1 MLVLIKNGLVIDPK
15 NQKEDKLDILI
26 EDGEIVKIEK
36 KINES
41 YDYVLDATGFIVSP
55 GFVDLHPNF
64 CDPGVTSR
72 EDLKTGSISAAKG
85 GFTHVVLGTENKP
98 APSQCNVIEYIN
110 EYSDIMPINIFPC
123 AAVTN
128 DMAGYEMAD
137 LRFLANHGAVG
148 FFDGL
153 KPIIDKS
160 LLQSAMLEAK
170 SLNMPISIYS
180 GLQNGVKINGINEGK
195 VSKSLGLKACEKA
208 ENELLD
214 LQMNLE
220 LAKMTKAVV
229 DFAYISTKESVEMIR
244 EEKIENENIFAEVQA
259 LSIALTEDALVK
271 IGTDAKVLPPLRTE
285 ADRKA
290 IIKGLA
296 DGTIDII
303 SSNHVP
309 CIAEDKEE
317 KMKIAACGS
326 IGLET
331 VLGICGAKL
340 VQQNKLS
347 WSEVIEK
354 ISLNPARLFKLDEEG
369 AGELK
374 IGTPANI
381 TIFDPNKKWKLTE
394 EDIVSKSKNT
404 PLIGT
409 QLIGKVMYT
418 LCNGVLVYKDK
429 DSLVG

>member
-26 EDGEIVKIEK
+26 EDGEIIKIEK

-41 YDYVLDATGFIVSP
+41 YDYILDAAGFVVAP

-72 EDLKTGSISAAKG
+72 EDLKTGSLSAAKG

-128 DMAGYEMAD
+128 DRAGFEMAD
-137 LRFLANHGAVG
+137 LRFLVNHGAIG
-148 FFDGL
+148 FYDGL
-153 KPIIDKS
+153 KPIQDKS
-160 LLQSAMLEAK
+160 LLQDAMLEAK

-208 ENELLD
+208 ENEILD

-220 LAKMTKAVV
+220 LAKMTNAVV
-229 DFAYISTKESVEMIR
+229 DFAYVSTKESIEMIR
-244 EEKIENENIFAEVQA
+244 KEKIDNENIFAEVQA
-259 LSIALTEDALVK
+259 ISIALTEDAITK
-271 IGTDAKVLPPLRTE
+271 SGTNAKVLPPLRTE

-303 SSNHVP
+303 SSNHMP
-309 CIAEDKEE
+309 CKAEDKEE
-317 KMKIAACGS
+317 KMKNAACGS

-354 ISLNPARLFKLDEEG
+354 ISLNPARVFKLDEDG
-369 AGELK
+369 AGELRV
-374 IGTPANI
+374 GTPANI
-381 TIFDPNKKWKLTE
+381 TIFDPNKKWKLVE
-394 EDIVSKSKNT
+394 EDIASKSKNT
-404 PLIGT
+404 PLIGV
-409 QLIGKVMYT
+409 QLVGKVMYT

-429 DSLVG
+429 ESLEG